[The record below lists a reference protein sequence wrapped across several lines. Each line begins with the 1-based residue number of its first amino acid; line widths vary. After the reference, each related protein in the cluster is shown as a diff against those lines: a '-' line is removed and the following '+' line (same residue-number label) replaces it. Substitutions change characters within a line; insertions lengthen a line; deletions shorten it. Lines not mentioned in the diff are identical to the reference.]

1 MNRSAARVQRR
12 RTQSGGL
19 FLGFVAIASFSLTL
33 PATRFAVAHLD
44 PTFVGLGRAFF
55 AALLAAPALLLLRQR
70 FPSRREIKAL
80 AGVAAGVVIGF
91 PLFSA
96 WAMHYVHASHGAVV
110 LGILPLATA
119 VTGAVLARERPSA
132 GFWLFALL
140 GAALVGGFAVI
151 KGEGEIRFAD
161 LALVGA
167 VGAAAFGYTQGARL
181 ARTLGDWQVISWAL
195 VFAAPFLVIPV
206 VFTAPANGLD
216 IPASAWLGF
225 AYLCVVSQ
233 YIGFFPWYR
242 ALARGGIARVSQIQ
256 LLQPFL
262 TIAASSFVLNE
273 LIDGMTILFAVLVVA
288 AVAIGRAMPVRRAP
302 ETEKAMEQQGR

>member
-1 MNRSAARVQRR
+1 MNLGSTRR
-12 RTQSGGL
+12 QHRQAQGGGL
-19 FLGFVAIASFSLTL
+19 FLGFIAVVSFSLTL

-44 PTFVGLGRAFF
+44 PTFVGLGRALF
-55 AALLAAPALLLLRQR
+55 AALLAAPALLLSRQR
-70 FPSRREIKAL
+70 FPSRRETKGL
-80 AGVAAGVVIGF
+80 MGVVAGVVIGF

-96 WAMHYVHASHGAVV
+96 WAMNYVHASHGAVV

-119 VTGAVLARERPSA
+119 VTGAVLARERPSV

-140 GAALVGGFAVI
+140 GTGLVSGFAVI
-151 KGEGEIRFAD
+151 KGEGEIRLAD

-167 VGAAAFGYTQGARL
+167 VGAAALGYTQGARL
-181 ARTLGDWQVISWAL
+181 ARTLGEWQVISWAL
-195 VFAAPFLVIPV
+195 VFTAPFLVVPV
-206 VFTAPANGLD
+206 ILTAPVNGVE
-216 IPASAWLGF
+216 IPFSAWLGF

-262 TIAASSFVLNE
+262 TMTVAAIALNE
-273 LIDGMTILFAVLVVA
+273 LIDGLTVLFAALVVA
-288 AVAIGRAMPVRRAP
+288 VVAIGRTRSVRRADDI
-302 ETEKAMEQQGR
+302 ENSRT

>member
-1 MNRSAARVQRR
+1 M
-12 RTQSGGL
+12 
-19 FLGFVAIASFSLTL
+19 LGFIAVLSFSLTL

-55 AALLAAPALLLLRQR
+55 AALLAAPALLLSRQR

-80 AGVAAGVVIGF
+80 AGVVAGVVIGF
-91 PLFSA
+91 PLLSA

-110 LGILPLATA
+110 LGILPLVTA
-119 VTGAVLARERPSA
+119 VAGAALARERPSV

-140 GAALVGGFAVI
+140 GAALVSGFAVI
-151 KGEGEIRFAD
+151 KGEGTVRVAD

-167 VGAAAFGYTQGARL
+167 VMAAAVGYTQGARL

-195 VFAAPFLVIPV
+195 VFAAPFLIIPV
-206 VFTAPANGLD
+206 LGAAPAHGVEV
-216 IPASAWLGF
+216 PVSAWLGF
-225 AYLCVVSQ
+225 VYLCVVSQ

-262 TIAASSFVLNE
+262 TIAVSGVVLQE
-273 LIDGMTILFAVLVVA
+273 LIDGVTVLFALLVVVV
-288 AVAIGRAMPVRRAP
+288 VAIGRTMAVRPAVGRSEMSGGLGRFSVYALRAYFSR
-302 ETEKAMEQQGR
+302 T